1 MIIWVF
7 LIFALLYLFLMWKAG
22 KIYPILHLFMFVYF
36 IQYLFSTYLI
46 YNVYDSLRF
55 YMEINQ
61 ENYFGYTVPAMVA
74 LFAGVF
80 IFNKDVDIRKAISRI
95 DPQQAMR
102 LGYILIFISILFE
115 FYPVSGLS
123 SFTRY
128 LKYSGAF
135 CLLFA
140 NTRIHIFTIV
150 GLYIYLLFEALS
162 GGIFIDFFVLSTYL
176 FFFIVLKYELS
187 FPIRLSFILVAA
199 PVLILV
205 QSVKREYREATW
217 GDGRKAGTELF
228 TELARKKA
236 EKEKDKSFYESEG
249 TVRTVS
255 RLTQGWHLGLTL
267 KWVPTREPFSS
278 GEELLT
284 DITSSLLPRAIF
296 KNKKLVGSQDKFF
309 KYTGH
314 ILHNET
320 SMTIGVLGDFYI
332 NFGWVGSMIALFV
345 FGAFLSRFL
354 YYFIARHVIPNPINI
369 IWIPFLFN
377 YLMRANNDFY
387 MVFNCLLKG
396 FVIFYVVMYMERKI
410 WPRKKIVLNYA
421 R

>member
-1 MIIWVF
+1 MIVWIF
-7 LIFALLYLFLMWKAG
+7 LIFTFLYLLLMWKSG
-22 KIYPILHLFMFVYF
+22 KIYPILHLFLFVYF
-36 IQYLFSTYLI
+36 IQYIFSTYLI
-46 YNVYDSLRF
+46 YNIYDSLKS

-61 ENYFGYTVPAMVA
+61 DDYFGYTVPAMLS

-80 IFNKDVDIRKAISRI
+80 LFNKDIDIRKAISRI
-95 DPQQAMR
+95 DTQQAMR
-102 LGYILIFISILFE
+102 LGYILIVISFVFE
-115 FYPVSGLS
+115 IFPVSGLS

-140 NTRIHIFTIV
+140 NARVHIVTIV
-150 GLYIYLLFEALS
+150 ILYIYLLFEALS

-176 FFFIVLKYELS
+176 FFFIVLKYDLS
-187 FPIRLSFILVAA
+187 FTLRLSFILVAA

-205 QSVKREYREATW
+205 QSVKREYRQATW
-217 GDGRKAGTELF
+217 GEGRQAGTELF
-228 TELARKKA
+228 TELAKKKA
-236 EKEKDKSFYESEG
+236 SKDKLKPFYESDG
-249 TVRTVS
+249 TIRTVS

-278 GEELLT
+278 GEELLS
-284 DITSSLLPRAIF
+284 DVTSSLLPRAIF
-296 KNKKLVGSQDKFF
+296 KNKKLVGSQDKFL

-332 NFGWVGSMIALFV
+332 NFGWVGSLIALFI
-345 FGAFLSRFL
+345 FGAFLSKFL
-354 YYFIARHVIPNPINI
+354 YYFITRHVIPNPINI
-369 IWIPFLFN
+369 VWIPFLFN

-396 FVIFYVVMYMERKI
+396 FVIFYVVMYIERRF
-410 WPRKKIVLNYA
+410 WPKKKNIISYA

>member
-1 MIIWVF
+1 MIIWNF
-7 LIFALLYLFLMWKAG
+7 LIFALFYLFLMWKSG
-22 KIYPILHLFMFVYF
+22 KIYPILQLFLFVYF

-46 YNVYDSLRF
+46 YNVYDSLKG

-61 ENYFGYTVPAMVA
+61 NDYFEYTVPAMLA

-80 IFNKDVDIRKAISRI
+80 LFNKDIDIRKVISRI
-95 DPQQAMR
+95 DAQQAVR
-102 LGYILIFISILFE
+102 LGYILIVISFVFE
-115 FYPVSGLS
+115 IFPVSGLS

-140 NTRIHIFTIV
+140 TARIHIVTIV
-150 GLYIYLLFEALS
+150 FVYIYLLFEALS

-176 FFFIVLKYELS
+176 FFFIVLKYNLS
-187 FPIRLSFILVAA
+187 FLVRLSFILVAA
-199 PVLILV
+199 PVLMLV
-205 QSVKREYREATW
+205 QSVKKEYRQATW
-217 GDGRKAGTELF
+217 GEGRKTGTELF
-228 TELARKKA
+228 TELANKRA
-236 EKEKDKSFYESEG
+236 EKDKHKSFYESEG

-255 RLTQGWHLGLTL
+255 RLTQGWHLGLVL
-267 KWVPTREPFSS
+267 KWVPTREPFTG
-278 GEELLT
+278 GEELSS
-284 DITSSLLPRAIF
+284 DIISSLLPRAIF
-296 KNKKLVGSQDKFF
+296 TSKKLVGSQDKFL

-332 NFGWVGSMIALFV
+332 NFGWMGSLIALFI
-345 FGAFLSRFL
+345 FGVFLSKFL
-354 YYFIARHVIPNPINI
+354 YYFITRYVIPNPINI

-387 MVFNCLLKG
+387 MVFNSLFKG
-396 FVIFYVVMYMERKI
+396 FIIFLFVMYMERKI
-410 WPRKKIVLNYA
+410 LPPRKIIFTKV